1 VSFPTPIEALVF
13 KARRGIEDI
22 YELTYIRKDG
32 SRFPAVVSVTAL
44 RDAQDAIIGYL
55 LIGTDNSARKLAEED
70 LQKAGALQNA
80 IFNSANFSSIATDA
94 NGVIQIFNVGAERML
109 GYTAVEVMNK
119 VTPADI
125 SDPQEVIARAKAL
138 SVELDTPIAPGF
150 EALVFK
156 ASRGIE
162 DIYELTYIRKDG
174 SRFPAVVSVTA
185 LRDAQDAIIG
195 YLLIGTDN
203 SARKLAEEA
212 LLKAGA
218 LQSAIFNSAN
228 FSSIATDAKGVIQIF
243 NVGAE
248 RMLGYVAS
256 EVMNR
261 ITPADI
267 SDPQELIAR
276 AKALSAELAT
286 PIAPGFEALVFKAS
300 RGIEDIYELT
310 YIRKD
315 GSRFPAVVSVTALRD
330 AQDAIIGYLLI
341 GTDNTARKEIEAD
354 QKQLAQSLRDH
365 QFYTRS
371 LFESN
376 IDALMTTDPSGII
389 TDVNK
394 QMEALTDCTRDE
406 LIGAPFKSYFTDP
419 EVAELS
425 IKQVL
430 IEKKVTNYELT
441 ARSRDGEETV
451 VSFNATTFYDRNRK
465 LQGVFAAARDI
476 TERKRLDQVLQ
487 EKNVELESA
496 KFVAEKASQAKSAFL
511 ANMSH
516 EIRTP
521 LNAVLGLAQI
531 GMRDAIGSPVG
542 DTFGRITEAG
552 EHLLGVI
559 NDILDV
565 SKIDASKLKVEK
577 TPFALHAML
586 DGVLSFVTGRA
597 EVKGLAVSVTL
608 AADLPDWVEGDGLRL
623 AQILTN
629 LLSNAIKFTGNGL
642 VTVDVQREGDATQ
655 FKITDT
661 GIGMNVE
668 QMSRLFQPFEQADTS
683 TTRTYGGTGLGLY
696 ISMDL
701 ARLMGGNISVES
713 RLGYGSTFL
722 LHLNLPAVAAPD
734 HPAGLAD
741 TAGSGLAGVRVLAA
755 DDIEVNRL
763 VLADLLLH
771 EGAQVVFAENGE
783 QVLAQLH
790 HAGVSAFDVV
800 LMDVQMPVMDGFDAT
815 RRIQLI
821 APTLPV
827 IGLTAYAL
835 SEEREKCLAAG
846 MVEVVT
852 KPINVKILVDTIR
865 TQVHRSN
872 PLLPLV
878 EVAATPDAVLA
889 TLDLSALAAAGT
901 ERPIDWAAL
910 LGRYGGRYEFVKK
923 LANSLRLHHADTP
936 ARLRAAQ
943 QSGDRKALAV
953 MAHNLKGVNL
963 EARRLRE
970 LTLAFESDERAGCSI
985 TAQRVEALAA
995 ALDAVLL
1002 ELAVVEQPQWG
1013 T

>member
-1 VSFPTPIEALVF
+1 VF
-13 KARRGIEDI
+13 KASRGIEDI

-44 RDAQDAIIGYL
+44 RDPADGIIGYL
-55 LIGTDNSARKLAEED
+55 LIGTDNSARKLAEAA
-70 LQKAGALQNA
+70 LLKAGALQSA

-109 GYTAVEVMNK
+109 GYSASEVMNK

-125 SDPQEVIARAKAL
+125 SDPQELIARAMSL
-138 SVELDTPIAPGF
+138 SVELGTEIAPGF

-185 LRDAQDAIIG
+185 LRDA
-195 YLLIGTDN
+195 LGT
-203 SARKLAEEA
+203 
-212 LLKAGA
+212 
-218 LQSAIFNSAN
+218 
-228 FSSIATDAKGVIQIF
+228 
-243 NVGAE
+243 
-248 RMLGYVAS
+248 
-256 EVMNR
+256 
-261 ITPADI
+261 
-267 SDPQELIAR
+267 
-276 AKALSAELAT
+276 
-286 PIAPGFEALVFKAS
+286 
-300 RGIEDIYELT
+300 
-310 YIRKD
+310 
-315 GSRFPAVVSVTALRD
+315 
-330 AQDAIIGYLLI
+330 IIGYLLI

-354 QKQLAQSLRDH
+354 QRQLAQALRDH

-406 LIGAPFKSYFTDP
+406 LIGAPFKGYFTDP
-419 EVAELS
+419 ELAELS

-430 IEKKVTNYELT
+430 NEKKVTNYELT
-441 ARSRDGEETV
+441 ARARDGEETV

-476 TERKRLDQVLQ
+476 TERKRLDLVLL

-496 KFVAEKASQAKSAFL
+496 KVVAEKASQAKSVFL

-531 GMRDAIGSPVG
+531 GMRDAKGSPLG

-565 SKIDASKLKVEK
+565 SKIDASKLNVEK
-577 TPFALHAML
+577 TPFGLLATI
-586 DGVLSFVTGRA
+586 DGVMSFVIGRA
-597 EVKGLAVSVTL
+597 EIKGLVVSVVL
-608 AADLPDWVEGDGLRL
+608 APELPEWVEGDGLRL

-629 LLSNAIKFTGNGL
+629 LLSNAIKFTSTGL
-642 VTVDVQREGDATQ
+642 VTIEVRPQGEEIL
-655 FKITDT
+655 FSISDT
-661 GIGMNVE
+661 GIGMSEE

-701 ARLMGGNISVES
+701 ARLMGGSINVES
-713 RLGYGSTFL
+713 TLGKGSTFT
-722 LHLNLPAVAAPD
+722 LHLHLPAAQPPE
-734 HPAGLAD
+734 HSEGMSD
-741 TAGSGLAGVRVLAA
+741 TAGAGLLGTRILAV

-763 VLADLLLH
+763 VVADLLLH
-771 EGAQVVFAENGE
+771 EGAQVVLAENG
-783 QVLAQLH
+783 QQALDRLAQE
-790 HAGVSAFDVV
+790 GSGAFDVV

-815 RRIQLI
+815 RKIKLI
-821 APTLPV
+821 APDLPV

-835 SEEREKCLAAG
+835 SEEREKCIAAG
-846 MVEVVT
+846 MVDVVV
-852 KPINVKILVDTIR
+852 KPIKTKVLMDAINY
-865 TQVHRSN
+865 QVHRRNAAS
-872 PLLPLV
+872 PEADGKVVCAARSAGSEDIVSLPDKMTA
-878 EVAATPDAVLA
+878 E
-889 TLDLSALAAAGT
+889 G
-901 ERPIDWAAL
+901 PINWKAL
-910 LGRYGGRYEFVKK
+910 LRHYDGRLDFVKK
-923 LANSLRLHHADTP
+923 LANSMRLHYSGTP
-936 ARLRAAQ
+936 EMLRKAAR
-943 QSGDRKALAV
+943 SGDSQAMTAIL
-953 MAHNLKGVNL
+953 HNLKGVNL
-963 EARRLRE
+963 EATQLHA
-970 LTLAFESDERAGCSI
+970 LTLALNAGIVAGHPVTVESVD
-985 TAQRVEALAA
+985 ALAG
-995 ALDAVLL
+995 ALDSVLA
-1002 ELAVVEQPQWG
+1002 EMAIVNQPEWSA
-1013 T
+1013 